1 MTKTTLDEDLRQEI
15 IAAEK
20 KGDRLLLDKD
30 YWGAAAEYQ
39 RVFEYYSKMRNIDSF
54 TINVKKGQS
63 CFSGFIRN
71 R

>member
-39 RVFEYYSKMRNIDSF
+39 RVFEYQKVRNIDSF
-54 TINVKKGQS
+54 TINDKNETLELN
-63 CFSGFIRN
+63 I
-71 R
+71 

>member
-1 MTKTTLDEDLRQEI
+1 MNQTLEENLRQEI

-39 RVFEYYSKMRNIDSF
+39 RVFEYQKVR
-54 TINVKKGQS
+54 TIGWGITNVKNEPTEE
-63 CFSGFIRN
+63 I
-71 R
+71 

>member
-39 RVFEYYSKMRNIDSF
+39 RVFEYQKVRNIGRSI
-54 TINVKKGQS
+54 TNVKRESMEAICYG
-63 CFSGFIRN
+63 
-71 R
+71 